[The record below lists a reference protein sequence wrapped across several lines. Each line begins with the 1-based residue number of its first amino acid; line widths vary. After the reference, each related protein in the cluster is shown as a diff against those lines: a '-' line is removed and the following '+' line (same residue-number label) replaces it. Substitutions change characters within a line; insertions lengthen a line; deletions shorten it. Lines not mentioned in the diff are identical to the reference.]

1 MNDFIKNKIKQN
13 NKAFMLYRNN
23 RMDSNFSNL
32 QNLSQDLLE
41 LINNK
46 KEGRL

>member
-23 RMDSNFSNL
+23 RMDGNFSNL
-32 QNLSQDLLE
+32 KNLSQYLLE

>member
-23 RMDSNFSNL
+23 RMNCNFSNL
-32 QNLSQDLLE
+32 QNVSQDLLE